1 MKMNIKQTVGYLL
14 FSLWVAGGLAACE
27 GNEIFEK
34 EQYKKVIYVLSDT
47 DLTFGSSHTLN
58 TPVSTGYITIYAG
71 GTQPIDHDISVTLEK
86 DTTLL
91 EKYNLSNFDLDRA
104 KYAKLLDPSRY
115 TIKNYTVLLKAGA
128 EDPYT
133 KLPIEVRTEGLSPDS
148 TYLIPL
154 RIVDDPGIEINKEKN
169 QVLYRVYI
177 ENDFTSQKRPTVLF
191 MRGTQIGERDTGKP
205 RQMSANKSLYPL
217 TKRTVRVNAGLE
229 NSANRADENQINR
242 AGLIMEIQE
251 EKALTIHGE
260 EYNPIILRPYKEAFI
275 QVEQTSATND
285 EDQVLSIKES
295 NRYITEEGTTR
306 FYLSYK
312 YRTLKIAAT
321 GDEPAIWNNWIFVY
335 ENMKV
340 SEI

>member
-1 MKMNIKQTVGYLL
+1 MKMNIRQTAGYLS
-14 FSLWVAGGLAACE
+14 FSLLVAGGLAACE

-34 EQYKKVIYVLSDT
+34 EQYKKVVYVLSDT

-58 TPVSTGYITIYAG
+58 TPVSTGYITIYVG

-91 EKYNLSNFDLDRA
+91 EKYNLSNFDLDTA
-104 KYAKLLDPSRY
+104 KYAQLLDPSRY
-115 TIKNYTVLLKAGA
+115 TIENYTVLLKAGA

-133 KLPIEVRTEGLSPDS
+133 KLPVEVRTAGLSPDT
-148 TYLIPL
+148 TYFIPL
-154 RIVDDPGIEINKEKN
+154 RIVDNPGIEINKEKN

-191 MRGTQIGERDTGKP
+191 MRGTQIGEGDTGKP
-205 RQMSANKSLYPL
+205 RQMSANKLLYPL

-229 NSANRADENQINR
+229 NSANKADENLINR
-242 AGLIMEIQE
+242 VGLIMEIQE
-251 EKALTIHGE
+251 EKALTIDGK
-260 EYNPIILRPYKEAFI
+260 EYNPIILTPYKDAFI
-275 QVEQTSATND
+275 QVEQTAATND
-285 EDQVLSIKES
+285 KDQTLSIKES
-295 NRYITEEGTTR
+295 NRYITEEDATR

-312 YRTLKIAAT
+312 YRTLKTAAT
-321 GDEPAIWNNWIFVY
+321 EDTPAIWNKWIFVY

-340 SEI
+340 SEF